1 MAQPQSDEDVEDDKP
16 NPRVFLDVEIA
27 EWGEAGRVVIE
38 LYADA
43 APKTKTAENSELFDV
58 DFRCKGID
66 LWLGGQTL

>member
-16 NPRVFLDVEIA
+16 NPRVFLDIEIA

-43 APKTKTAENSELFDV
+43 APMTLTFDYSCSV
-58 DFRCKGID
+58 
-66 LWLGGQTL
+66 LSSGGEGQ

>member
-16 NPRVFLDVEIA
+16 NPRVFLDIEIA

-43 APKTKTAENSELFDV
+43 APRL
-58 DFRCKGID
+58 
-66 LWLGGQTL
+66 

>member
-43 APKTKTAENSELFDV
+43 APKTKTAENSELFEK
-58 DFRCKGID
+58 RWD
-66 LWLGGQTL
+66 LLAISGVSKRN

>member
-43 APKTKTAENSELFDV
+43 APKTKTAERTVNFSMSIFDARV
-58 DFRCKGID
+58 H
-66 LWLGGQTL
+66 